1 MLQKKLQNFLVTMNG
16 TIVQISV
23 TCLYTSW
30 GINWW
35 DSKYFFL
42 VFLICG
48 ENNWHIIY
56 LTLDLLGT
64 VVSSRTFSWKYIYP
78 LKKKWHYFWNGE
90 NDDLNMFSDNG
101 TTLLM
106 NSNFLTTSGGI
117 KLMDYIIHLWKL
129 IWSPSNCDLI
139 VQLSIKLLFGTTINC
154 VLLFWYACWQ

>member
-1 MLQKKLQNFLVTMNG
+1 MPQKKLQNFLVIMNG
-16 TIVQISV
+16 TTVQISS
-23 TCLYTSW
+23 TCLYTSS

-35 DSKYFFL
+35 GLKYFFL
-42 VFLICG
+42 CYLWG
-48 ENNWHIIY
+48 KNGHIKY
-56 LTLDLLGT
+56 LTLDLLRT
-64 VVSSRTFSWKYIYP
+64 VVVSSWSFSWKYIYP
-78 LKKKWHYFWNGE
+78 LKKKQHYFWTGE

-139 VQLSIKLLFGTTINC
+139 VSCAIKH
-154 VLLFWYACWQ
+154 